1 MSVQIILILPFVLL
15 LLAIA
20 VVPFINDKWWH
31 KNYPYVSYALGL
43 IILIYYLLTNQSE
56 KLLISLEEYISFI
69 TLLFSLF
76 VVSGGVFF
84 KIKGKSTP
92 FKNVLL
98 LAFGAIIANLF
109 GTTGAAMLLIRPF
122 LSSNEYRFRPYH
134 MVFFIFIVCN
144 VGGSLTPI
152 GDPPLFL
159 GYIKGIPFFWVIE
172 HMFIY
177 WFITNLYLITLF
189 YFIDR
194 HNYHRVRE
202 NIQDEIEEKGEEV
215 RYGGLYNLVPLGVII
230 GAVFITKPLF
240 LREGIMFI
248 TAILS
253 YRFTSKKTHQIN
265 HFNFAPIKEVAI
277 LFLGIFITMIPAIQF
292 LSENSKSFGMTGITQ
307 LYWCTGFLTSFL
319 DNAPTYLNFL
329 AVSMAN
335 LGYDI
340 NLYADVLKFLD
351 TGNHFIIA
359 ISVSSVFFGAM
370 TYIGNGPNFMVK
382 SITEH
387 KIRKTKIPS
396 FIHYM
401 YYSIAILLPFYFV
414 LWLVFFRD

>member
-1 MSVQIILILPFVLL
+1 MLFHFILIIPFILL
-15 LLAIA
+15 LVSIA
-20 VVPFINDKWWH
+20 TIPFINEKWWH
-31 KNYPYVSYALGL
+31 KNYPYVSYLLGAV
-43 IILIYYLLTNQSE
+43 ILLYYLYSNQTNRLLTSF
-56 KLLISLEEYISFI
+56 EEYFSFI
-69 TLLFSLF
+69 TLLFSLY
-76 VVSGGVFF
+76 VVSGGIFF
-84 KIKGKSTP
+84 KIRGKSTP
-92 FKNVLL
+92 VKNVLL
-98 LAFGAIIANLF
+98 LAFGSIIANIF

-122 LSSNEYRFRPYH
+122 LTSNEYRFRPYH
-134 MVFFIFIVCN
+134 LVFFIFIVCN

-172 HMFIY
+172 HLFIF
-177 WFITNLYLITLF
+177 WLISTVYLLALF

-194 HNYHRVRE
+194 HNYHKVKE
-202 NIQDEIEEKGEEV
+202 KIQEEIEKEGEEL
-215 RYGGLYNLVPLGVII
+215 RYGGLLNLIPLGIII
-230 GAVFITKPLF
+230 GAVFITKPIF
-240 LREGIMFI
+240 FREAIMLL

-253 YRFTSKKTHQIN
+253 YRFTSKKIHEIN
-265 HFNFAPIKEVAI
+265 RFNFGPIKEVAI

-292 LSENSKSFGMTGITQ
+292 LSENAKSFGMTSVSHYFWGTGI
-307 LYWCTGFLTSFL
+307 LTSFL

-335 LGYDI
+335 YGYDI
-340 NLYADVLKFLD
+340 NIQTDVLKFVD
-351 TGNHFIIA
+351 VGNHYIIA

-387 KIRKTKIPS
+387 KIRKTKIPN

-401 YYSIAILLPFYFV
+401 FYSLTILLPFYFI
-414 LWLVFFRD
+414 LWLLFFRG

>member
-1 MSVQIILILPFVLL
+1 MSLQVILILPFILL

-20 VVPFINDKWWH
+20 ITPFINEKWWH
-31 KNYPYVSYALGL
+31 KNYPYVSYSLGAV
-43 IILIYYLLTNQSE
+43 ILFYYLFSNQSE
-56 KLLISLEEYISFI
+56 RLLITLEEYVSFI
-69 TLLFSLF
+69 TLLFSLY
-76 VVSGGVFF
+76 VVSGGIFF
-84 KIKGKSTP
+84 KIRGKSTP

-98 LAFGAIIANLF
+98 LAFGSIIANLF
-109 GTTGAAMLLIRPF
+109 GTTGAAMLLIRPY
-122 LSSNEYRFRPYH
+122 LTSNEYRFRPYH
-134 MVFFIFIVCN
+134 MIFFIFTVCN

-177 WFITNLYLITLF
+177 WFITSIYLLILF

-194 HNYHRVRE
+194 NNYHKVRE
-202 NIQDEIEEKGEEV
+202 EVQEEIEEKGEEL
-215 RYGGLYNLVPLGVII
+215 RYGGLLNLIPLGII
-230 GAVFITKPLF
+230 VVAVFITKPLF
-240 LREGIMFI
+240 LREAIMLT

-253 YRFTSKKTHQIN
+253 YRFTSKDIHKVN
-265 HFNFAPIKEVAI
+265 RFNFTPIKEVAI

-292 LSENSKSFGMTGITQ
+292 LSENSKSFGFSGLSQ
-307 LYWCTGFLTSFL
+307 LYWGAGILTSFL

-329 AVSMAN
+329 AVAMAN
-335 LGYDI
+335 YSLDI
-340 NLYADVLKFLD
+340 NSHSDVLKFVE
-351 TGNHFIIA
+351 TGNHYIIA

-387 KIRKTKIPS
+387 KIRKTKIPN

-401 YYSIAILLPFYFV
+401 YYSLTILLPFYFI
-414 LWLVFFRD
+414 LWLLFFRG

>member
-1 MSVQIILILPFVLL
+1 MLFQIILIIPFIL
-15 LLAIA
+15 LLATIA
-20 VVPFINDKWWH
+20 LAPFINEKWWH
-31 KNYPYVSYALGL
+31 KNYPYVSYSLGAV
-43 IILIYYLLTNQSE
+43 ILLYYLISNQTDR
-56 KLLISLEEYISFI
+56 LLISLEEYFSFI

-76 VVSGGVFF
+76 VVSGGIFF

-98 LAFGAIIANLF
+98 LAFGSIIANIF
-109 GTTGAAMLLIRPF
+109 GTTGAAMLLIRPY

-134 MVFFIFIVCN
+134 MIFFIFTVCN

-159 GYIKGIPFFWVIE
+159 GYIKGIPFFWIIE
-172 HMFIY
+172 HLFIY
-177 WFITNLYLITLF
+177 WFITIIYLLVLF

-194 HNYHRVRE
+194 RNFHKVRE
-202 NIQDEIEEKGEEV
+202 NIQEEIEEKGEEL
-215 RYGGLYNLVPLGVII
+215 RYGGLLNLIPLGIII

-240 LREGIMFI
+240 LREAIMLV

-253 YRFTSKKTHQIN
+253 YKFTSKNIHNIN
-265 HFNFAPIKEVAI
+265 RFNFGPIKEVAI
-277 LFLGIFITMIPAIQF
+277 LFIGIFITMIPAIQF
-292 LSENSKSFGMTGITQ
+292 LSENSKSFGFDTVTTYYWGAGI
-307 LYWCTGFLTSFL
+307 LTSFL

-335 LGYDI
+335 YGYDI
-340 NLYADVLKFLD
+340 NLQSDVLKFVEV
-351 TGNHFIIA
+351 GNQYIIA
-359 ISVSSVFFGAM
+359 ISIASVFFGAM

-396 FIHYM
+396 FIHYI

-414 LWLVFFRD
+414 LWLLFFRL